1 MNRGRHSPRTLHQ
14 DGDGN
19 GNLEVLGMAILTGE
33 VGAQPLFSGIRRL
46 PVSGFESDRE
56 IVIRLEPSE

>member
-1 MNRGRHSPRTLHQ
+1 
-14 DGDGN
+14 
-19 GNLEVLGMAILTGE
+19 MAILTGE